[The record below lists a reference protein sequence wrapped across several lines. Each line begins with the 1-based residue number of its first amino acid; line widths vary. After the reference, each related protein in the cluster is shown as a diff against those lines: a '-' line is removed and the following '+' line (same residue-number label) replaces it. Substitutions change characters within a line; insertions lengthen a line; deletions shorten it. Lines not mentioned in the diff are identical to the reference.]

1 MQTMKLKSIT
11 VGGFR
16 NLKQTTVNFD
26 GITALVALNSFGKSN
41 YLRAIEFGID
51 FYQCSP
57 ALRKKL
63 FSYEPAMPLN
73 KVTCNDD
80 FYFEL
85 EIEDSSTEKHQNI
98 IYGYTFRWKRADKT
112 GAKITSEWLKV
123 KLAESKKF
131 TKIINRSET
140 FALYRNSETGRC
152 SKKSQ
157 VAEYEMLL
165 QRMASL
171 DDCFYTDTI
180 KAVLNVAI
188 FVDHRL
194 DRSDEYEIQ
203 PLIPDNDDGLSLDSN
218 IGVPHTMAILKQKYP
233 DEYEKV
239 TDAFCQLYPNI
250 SKIEVKSYPIE
261 PVGSDLPSLPKDIP
275 YTFAKAA
282 YVLWVIDDTLNQ
294 PIRFEALSDGA
305 KRILWMFTC
314 IAKAKLNK
322 LTLIAVEEP
331 ENSVHPK
338 LLQSYL
344 DIISQLLDDCAM
356 IMTSHSPYIVGYL
369 PLKSLMI
376 GLPNDDGTACFY
388 PIKDSQ
394 NNRLINDAQ
403 ESDMTTGTYI
413 FDLLSGSE
421 SDYEQLADYLDCG
434 NCFYNNRGGELL

>member
-1 MQTMKLKSIT
+1 MKLKSIT

-16 NLKQTTVNFD
+16 NLKRTTVNFD

-41 YLRAIEFGID
+41 YLRAIEFGIN
-51 FYQCSP
+51 FYKGSS
-57 ALRKKL
+57 AMRKRS
-63 FSYEPAMPLN
+63 FSDESAMPLN
-73 KVTCNDD
+73 KITCNDD

-85 EIEDSSTEKHQNI
+85 EIENSSNADHQNI
-98 IYGYTFRWKRADKT
+98 IYGYTFRWKRVDKT

-123 KLAESKKF
+123 KPVEKKKF
-131 TKIINRSET
+131 TQIINRSET
-140 FALYRNSETGRC
+140 KALYRNSESGRC

-157 VAEYEMLL
+157 VAEDEMLL

-171 DDCFYTDTI
+171 DDCFYTDII
-180 KAVLNVAI
+180 KAVLSVSI

-203 PLIPDNDDGLSLDSN
+203 PLIPENDDGLSLNSS
-218 IGVPHTMAILKQKYP
+218 IGVPHTMAILKEKCP
-233 DEYEKV
+233 DEYAKI

-250 SKIEVKSYPIE
+250 SKIEVKSYPFDPISSE
-261 PVGSDLPSLPKDIP
+261 LPSLPKDIP

-282 YVLWVIDDTLNQ
+282 YILWVIDDTLNQ
-294 PIRFEALSDGA
+294 PIPFEALSDGA

-314 IAKAKLNK
+314 IAKAKLNQ
-322 LTLIAVEEP
+322 LALIAIEEP

-344 DIISQLLDDCAM
+344 DIINQLLDGCSM

-388 PIKDSQ
+388 PIKGSQ
-394 NNRLINDAQ
+394 NNRVINDAR

-421 SDYEQLADYLDCG
+421 SDYEQLRQYLDCG
-434 NCFYNNRGGELL
+434 GRSSENRGGESL